1 MVYKAPGV
9 VVNGTQNITGSTQ
22 FVNPSTVA
30 IIGNVTAY
38 PQRSQTVVLSD
49 GSTATVQGVNIVS
62 GSITASTVNGTQLVQ
77 GTDYTLS
84 TGSDGQSFTLTIINE
99 SFGTQAVLIT
109 YQSIPADFFQALA
122 WWSLANVE
130 AYYGQAFDETGNVSS
145 PLSAAASL
153 AFSNGATSVCI
164 IPVYDPSGDAAN
176 ATTGVSTNTSGVT
189 TGQTWG
195 AALQA
200 LRLRNDIS
208 LIVPVAAS
216 SDELTQVAAH
226 VTWCCANQLERRAIT
241 GVDGTTTAYT
251 ETQLAAIAASLNS
264 DEILF
269 VPNTTVQLYGGSTV
283 SQVSAPG
290 WLAAAALAGL
300 TLAQDFWESLTNKTV
315 SGFAGIQQYSLEEM
329 NTLAGSGCCVL
340 TAQSGA
346 VTVREA
352 VTTLQSSKV
361 DWSYSGVYNYLMEY
375 ARSLFQPYIGRPSNN
390 AVVLSIS
397 ARTEGWLADLVRQ
410 QIIYG
415 YQNLQ
420 VSRQSND
427 PSTVMVSFDVSW
439 ENPLLYVQVGFDFN
453 TSYGSTG
460 STSVTVSGGS
470 NSGSSSTSSTA
481 SATSSSST
489 SSTSSSTGSES

>member
-1 MVYKAPGV
+1 M
-9 VVNGTQNITGSTQ
+9 
-22 FVNPSTVA
+22 
-30 IIGNVTAY
+30 
-38 PQRSQTVVLSD
+38 
-49 GSTATVQGVNIVS
+49 S
-62 GSITASTVNGTQLVQ
+62 G
-77 GTDYTLS
+77 Y
-84 TGSDGQSFTLTIINE
+84 
-99 SFGTQAVLIT
+99 
-109 YQSIPADFFQALA
+109 
-122 WWSLANVE
+122 
-130 AYYGQAFDETGNVSS
+130 
-145 PLSAAASL
+145 
-153 AFSNGATSVCI
+153 
-164 IPVYDPSGDAAN
+164 
-176 ATTGVSTNTSGVT
+176 
-189 TGQTWG
+189 
-195 AALQA
+195 
-200 LRLRNDIS
+200 
-208 LIVPVAAS
+208 
-216 SDELTQVAAH
+216 
-226 VTWCCANQLERRAIT
+226 
-241 GVDGTTTAYT
+241 
-251 ETQLAAIAASLNS
+251 
-264 DEILF
+264 
-269 VPNTTVQLYGGSTV
+269 
-283 SQVSAPG
+283 
-290 WLAAAALAGL
+290 
-300 TLAQDFWESLTNKTV
+300 
-315 SGFAGIQQYSLEEM
+315 AGIQQYSLEEM
-329 NTLAGSGCCVL
+329 NTLAGSGRCVL

-420 VSRQSND
+420 VSRQSNV

-489 SSTSSSTGSES
+489 SSMSSSTGSES

>member
-1 MVYKAPGV
+1 MDYMAPGV
-9 VVNGTQNITGSTQ
+9 TVNGTQNITGSTQ

-38 PQRSQTVVLSD
+38 PQRSQTVVLSN

-62 GSITASTVNGTQLVQ
+62 GSVQASTVNGTQLVQ

-84 TGSDGQSFTLTIINE
+84 MSSDGQSFTLTIINE

-109 YQSIPADFFQALA
+109 YQTIPTDFFQALA
-122 WWSLANVE
+122 WWSLGNVE
-130 AYYGQAFDETGNVSS
+130 AYYGPAFDENGNVSN
-145 PLSAAASL
+145 PLSAAASF
-153 AFSNGATSVCI
+153 AFANGATTVCV

-176 ATTGVSTNTSGVT
+176 ATTGVFTNTSGVT
-189 TGQTWG
+189 TGQTWS
-195 AALQA
+195 AALQS
-200 LRLRNDIS
+200 LRQRNDIS

-216 SDELTQVAAH
+216 SDELDQVGAH
-226 VTWCCANQLERRAIT
+226 VTWCNQNQLERRAIT
-241 GVDGTTTAYT
+241 AVDGTTTSYT
-251 ETQLAAIAASLNS
+251 ESQLAAVAASLNS

-269 VPNTTVQLYGGSTV
+269 IPNTTVQLYGGSTV

-300 TLAQDFWESLTNKTV
+300 TLSQDFWESLTNKTV

-375 ARSLFQPYIGRPSNN
+375 LRSLFQPYIGRPSND
-390 AVVLSIS
+390 AVVLSIGMTAES
-397 ARTEGWLADLVRQ
+397 WLNDLVSQ
-410 QIIYG
+410 EIIYG

-420 VSRQSND
+420 VFRQQND
-427 PSTVMVSFDVSW
+427 PSTVVVSFQASW
-439 ENPLLYVQVGFDFN
+439 ENPLLYVKIGFDFN

-460 STSVTVSGGS
+460 SSATVT
-470 NSGSSSTSSTA
+470 SSTSSTA
-481 SATSSSST
+481 SAST
-489 SSTSSSTGSES
+489 SSVSSSGGES

>member
-1 MVYKAPGV
+1 MAYLAPGV
-9 VVNGTQNITGSTQ
+9 TVNGTQNITGSTQ

-38 PQRSQTVVLSD
+38 PQRSQTVVLSN

-62 GSITASTVNGTQLVQ
+62 GSVQASTVNGTQLVQ

-84 TGSDGQSFTLTIINE
+84 MGSDGQSFTLTIINE

-109 YQSIPADFFQALA
+109 YQSIPSDFFQALA
-122 WWSLANVE
+122 WWSLGNVE
-130 AYYGQAFDETGNVSS
+130 AYYGQAFDENGNVAN
-145 PLSAAASL
+145 PLSAAASM
-153 AFSNGATSVCI
+153 AFANGATAVCV

-176 ATTGVSTNTSGVT
+176 ASTGVSTNTNGVT
-189 TGQTWG
+189 TGQTWS
-195 AALQA
+195 AALQT
-200 LRLRNDIS
+200 LRQRNDIS

-216 SDELTQVAAH
+216 SDELDQVGAH
-226 VTWCCANQLERRAIT
+226 VVWCNQNQLERRAIT
-241 GVDGTTTAYT
+241 AVDGTTTSYT
-251 ETQLAAIAASLNS
+251 ESQLAAVAASLNS

-269 VPNTTVQLYGGSTV
+269 IPNTTVQLYGGSTV

-300 TLAQDFWESLTNKTV
+300 TLSQDFWESLTNKTV
-315 SGFAGIQQYSLEEM
+315 SGFAGVQQYSLEEM

-375 ARSLFQPYIGRPSNN
+375 LRGLFQPYIGRPSTD

-397 ARTEGWLADLVRQ
+397 ATAEAWLDDLVSQ

-420 VSRQSND
+420 VSRQANN
-427 PSTVMVSFDVSW
+427 PSTVLVSFQASW
-439 ENPLLYVQVGFDFN
+439 ENPLLYVKVGFDFN

-460 STSVTVSGGS
+460 STNVTVTGGT
-470 NSGSSSTSSTA
+470 STANATASTA
-481 SATSSSST
+481 SASTSSSS
-489 SSTSSSTGSES
+489 GGES

>member
-9 VVNGTQNITGSTQ
+9 IVNGTQNITGSTQ

-38 PQRSQTVVLSD
+38 PQRSQTVVLSN

-62 GSITASTVNGTQLVQ
+62 GSVQASTVNGTQLVQ

-84 TGSDGQSFTLTIINE
+84 MSSDGQSFTLTIINE
-99 SFGTQAVLIT
+99 SFGTQAVLIS
-109 YQSIPADFFQALA
+109 YQSIPSDFFQALA

-130 AYYGQAFDETGNVSS
+130 AYYGQAFDENGNVSN
-145 PLSAAASL
+145 PLSAAASM
-153 AFSNGATSVCI
+153 AFANGATTVCV
-164 IPVYDPSGDAAN
+164 IPVYDPTGDAGN
-176 ATTGVSTNTSGVT
+176 ASTGVSTNTAGVT
-189 TGQTWG
+189 TGQTWS
-195 AALQA
+195 AALQT
-200 LRLRNDIS
+200 LRQRNDIS

-216 SDELTQVAAH
+216 SDELDQVGAH
-226 VTWCCANQLERRAIT
+226 VTWCNQNQLERRAIT
-241 GVDGTTTAYT
+241 GVDGTQTSYT
-251 ETQLAAIAASLNS
+251 ESQLAAIAASLNS

-269 VPNTTVQLYGGSTV
+269 VPNTTVQLYGVGVTLSTV
-283 SQVSAPG
+283 QAPG

-300 TLAQDFWESLTNKTV
+300 TLSQDFWESLTNKTV
-315 SGFAGIQQYSLEEM
+315 SGFAGVQQYSLEEM

-340 TAQSGA
+340 TAQTGA

-352 VTTLQSSKV
+352 VTTLQSNKV

-397 ARTEGWLADLVRQ
+397 ARAEGWLADLVRQ

-420 VSRQSND
+420 VTRQPND

-439 ENPLLYVQVGFDFN
+439 ENPLLYVQVGFNFN

-460 STSVTVSGGS
+460 STTVT
-470 NSGSSSTSSTA
+470 NSTSSTV
-481 SATSSSST
+481 SAST
-489 SSTSSSTGSES
+489 STSGGEES

>member
-1 MVYKAPGV
+1 MAYVAPGV
-9 VVNGTQNITGSTQ
+9 TVNGTQNITGSTQ

-30 IIGNVTAY
+30 IIGHVTAY
-38 PQRSQTVVLSD
+38 PQRSQTVVLSN

-62 GSITASTVNGTQLVQ
+62 GSVQAATVNGAQLVQ

-84 TGSDGQSFTLTIINE
+84 MSSDGQSFTLTIINE
-99 SFGTQAVLIT
+99 SFGTQAVLIQ
-109 YQSIPADFFQALA
+109 YESIPTDFFQPLA
-122 WWSLANVE
+122 WWSLGNVE
-130 AYYGQAFDETGNVSS
+130 AYYGQAFNESGMVAN

-153 AFSNGATSVCI
+153 AFTNGATAVCI
-164 IPVYDPSGDAAN
+164 IPVYDPSGDASN
-176 ATTGVSTNTSGVT
+176 ASTGVSTNSAGVT
-189 TGQTWG
+189 TGQTWS

-216 SDELTQVAAH
+216 SDELDQVGAH
-226 VTWCCANQLERRAIT
+226 VTWCNQNQLERRAIT
-241 GVDGTTTAYT
+241 AVDGTAASYT

-269 VPNTTVQLYGGSTV
+269 IPNTTVQLYGGSTV
-283 SQVSAPG
+283 SQVQAPG

-300 TLAQDFWESLTNKTV
+300 TLSQNFWESLTNKTV
-315 SGFAGIQQYSLEEM
+315 SGFAGVQQYSLEEM

-375 ARSLFQPYIGRPSNN
+375 LRSLFQPYIGKPSDD
-390 AVVLSIS
+390 AVVLSIGMT
-397 ARTEGWLADLVRQ
+397 AEAWLDDLVSQ

-420 VSRQSND
+420 VSRQADN
-427 PSTVMVSFDVSW
+427 PSTVLVSFQASW
-439 ENPLLYVQVGFDFN
+439 ENPLLYVKVGFDFN

-460 STSVTVSGGS
+460 STSVTVSGGA
-470 NSGSSSTSSTA
+470 NSGSSTTA
-481 SATSSSST
+481 SATSSSA
-489 SSTSSSTGSES
+489 SSNGGES

>member
-9 VVNGTQNITGSTQ
+9 IVNGAQNITGSTQ

-38 PQRSQTVVLSD
+38 PTRSQTVVLSN
-49 GSTATVQGVNIVS
+49 GSTASVQGVNIVA
-62 GSITASTVNGTQLVQ
+62 GSIQASTVNGSQLVQ

-84 TGSDGQSFTLTIINE
+84 TSSDGQSFTLTIINE

-109 YQSIPADFFQALA
+109 YQSIPTDFFQALA
-122 WWSLANVE
+122 WWSLGNVE
-130 AYYGQAFDETGNVSS
+130 AYYGQAFDETGSVAN
-145 PLSAAASL
+145 PLSAAARL
-153 AFSNGATSVCI
+153 AFANGATTVCI
-164 IPVYDPSGDAAN
+164 IPVYDPSGDASN
-176 ATTGVSTNTSGVT
+176 ASTGVSTNSAGVT
-189 TGQTWG
+189 IGQTWS

-208 LIVPVAAS
+208 LIVPVAAT
-216 SDELTQVAAH
+216 SDELDQVGAH
-226 VTWCCANQLERRAIT
+226 VTWCNQNQLERRAIT
-241 GVDGTTTAYT
+241 AVDGTTTSYT
-251 ETQLAAIAASLNS
+251 ETQLAAVAASLNS

-269 VPNTTVQLYGGSTV
+269 VPNTTVQLYGVGATLST
-283 SQVSAPG
+283 VSAPG

-300 TLAQDFWESLTNKTV
+300 TLSQDFWESLTNKTV
-315 SGFAGIQQYSLEEM
+315 SGFAGVQQYSLEEM

-390 AVVLSIS
+390 AVLLSIS

-420 VSRQSND
+420 VSRQPND
-427 PSTVMVSFDVSW
+427 PSTVFVSFDVSW

-453 TSYGSTG
+453 TSYDSAGSN
-460 STSVTVSGGS
+460 VTVSGG
-470 NSGSSSTSSTA
+470 TSSTV
-481 SATSSSST
+481 SATTAST
-489 SSTSSSTGSES
+489 SGGES